1 MIPWGRIEDVADAI
15 TVAVVV
21 VVVVVIVVVIVVVV
35 VVIVVVVV
43 TLSST
48 SQRGSRQFLAK
59 STPFLLSDT
68 FSFPG
73 SNSFKTFTD

>member
-15 TVAVVV
+15 TIAV
-21 VVVVVIVVVIVVVV
+21 VVVV

-43 TLSST
+43 FTLSST
-48 SQRGSRQFLAK
+48 SQRGSRQFLAN
-59 STPFLLSDT
+59 STPFLLSET

-73 SNSFKTFTD
+73 SNSFKTFND